1 MLETIDPIEIREIVY
16 RLANPPHLR
25 AALAELETEGAEALE
40 AIDFLRGT
48 PTDDATVLLTGP
60 FADNSD
66 YKPISTR
73 FSDGTWRVF
82 YSALDPETCEKEVG
96 HWCVRNMQS
105 DPPVLRRFFYREFS
119 CHLDGRGYDLRPM
132 RDTWPFLTGDI
143 STYPQC
149 QDLAREARTGNA
161 DAMLCPSARHRD
173 GTTAP
178 VFVLQVL
185 SGVTILGVVGIE
197 IDSNGTIRAIRN

>member
-1 MLETIDPIEIREIVY
+1 MLEATGPIEVHEMVY
-16 RLANPPHLR
+16 RLANPPGLR
-25 AALAELETEGAEALE
+25 AALAELEMEATEVLE
-40 AIDFLRGT
+40 TINFLQGT
-48 PTDDATVLLTGP
+48 AADDASVLLTSP
-60 FADNSD
+60 FADKSD

-96 HWCVRNMQS
+96 HWCLRNMQS

-119 CHLDGRGYDLRPM
+119 CRLNARAYDLRPM
-132 RDTWPFLTGDI
+132 RDKWPFLTGDV
-143 STYPQC
+143 STYPKC
-149 QDLAREARTGNA
+149 QDLAREARATNA
-161 DAMLCPSARHRD
+161 DAMLCPSARRKD

-197 IDSNGTIRAIRN
+197 IDSNGAIRAIRN